1 MAKTTK
7 TKTKKAPKKVE
18 PAEFGLRAYFEQSR
32 ELLTSMILVLPLF
45 VLYQVG
51 VLATDGVRNGV
62 DFVTSLMWLAAGGD
76 RLAYLGINAA
86 VLVAFCV
93 GIAIVRRR
101 GGTFEPRIFPYVV
114 VESTVYASLFGAA
127 VLQIMNVLG
136 FGGLLASGAGG
147 AEFGVVQKVVLSLGA
162 GVYEELVFRLI
173 GMGGIFWFLER
184 FARDLPRW
192 ISALIAVALS
202 SLIFSAIHHIGAL
215 GDPFTL
221 GVFLFRFFAGALLAF
236 IYWTRGF
243 AVVVYTHAIYD
254 IIVMLG
260 R

>member
-1 MAKTTK
+1 MDQSDQPGRWISFDFRAIES
-7 TKTKKAPKKVE
+7 KAVPLD
-18 PAEFGLRAYFEQSR
+18 PAGLRSRVRRGMGIAAAVAFGIGLFISSALGYPIGFFLGFLGVALFGLVY
-32 ELLTSMILVLPLF
+32 
-45 VLYQVG
+45 
-51 VLATDGVRNGV
+51 LA
-62 DFVTSLMWLAAGGD
+62 
-76 RLAYLGINAA
+76 INAA
-86 VLVAFCV
+86 FLVSFCV
-93 GIAIVRRR
+93 GIVIVRRR

-136 FGGLLASGAGG
+136 FGGLLASGANG
-147 AEFGVVQKVVLSLGA
+147 AEFGVIQKIVLSLGA

-173 GMGGIFWFLER
+173 GMGGIFWVLER

-192 ISALIAVALS
+192 ISALIAVTLS